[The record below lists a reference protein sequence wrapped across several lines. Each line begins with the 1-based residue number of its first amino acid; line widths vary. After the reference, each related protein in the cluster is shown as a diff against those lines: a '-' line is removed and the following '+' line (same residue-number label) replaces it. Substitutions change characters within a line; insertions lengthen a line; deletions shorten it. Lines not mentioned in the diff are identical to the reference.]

1 MPIVTS
7 IEEIMDT
14 KEKKMSWA
22 EIANAAGVT
31 KAAITGFR
39 NGSELKFHTLLKIAQ
54 FLQNNNY
61 MKVFKKWC
69 VNLNQ
74 PKNLRHALEYLAIN
88 RQIDELEELIA
99 KIRNEYADTKLLDWA
114 DGYAILAQY
123 LKVGNYAEIM
133 SNIRAFRP
141 KTHEMEIL
149 AAIVEVWCRYKLHDF
164 KIMSSLIIG
173 LEASIDKIKESFIKD
188 SYLMRLKE
196 ALAYVNL
203 YKYDN
208 RELARRYAEEIISSK
223 ISPTFTAGAT
233 YLLGMS
239 YLFDDYDKCLGN
251 ILRHR
256 ELLEEAGRD
265 KEIEIID
272 NNDIP
277 FIKNIWRKHT
287 EQPQT
292 NDISEKAHY
301 EATMGDKELAQE
313 LVNEAIEKN
322 GLSGFRAY
330 YQALATGEVS
340 HFMNSLI
347 VFVNKKGDRF
357 YANLPYAHL
366 KNDPVYGPMA
376 DLLLND

>member
-1 MPIVTS
+1 
-7 IEEIMDT
+7 
-14 KEKKMSWA
+14 
-22 EIANAAGVT
+22 
-31 KAAITGFR
+31 
-39 NGSELKFHTLLKIAQ
+39 
-54 FLQNNNY
+54 
-61 MKVFKKWC
+61 
-69 VNLNQ
+69 
-74 PKNLRHALEYLAIN
+74 
-88 RQIDELEELIA
+88 
-99 KIRNEYADTKLLDWA
+99 
-114 DGYAILAQY
+114 
-123 LKVGNYAEIM
+123 
-133 SNIRAFRP
+133 
-141 KTHEMEIL
+141 
-149 AAIVEVWCRYKLHDF
+149 
-164 KIMSSLIIG
+164 
-173 LEASIDKIKESFIKD
+173 
-188 SYLMRLKE
+188 
-196 ALAYVNL
+196 
-203 YKYDN
+203 
-208 RELARRYAEEIISSK
+208 
-223 ISPTFTAGAT
+223 
-233 YLLGMS
+233 
-239 YLFDDYDKCLGN
+239 LGN

-277 FIKNIWRKHT
+277 FIKNIWRKHI

-313 LVNEAIEKN
+313 LVNEAIEKH

-347 VFVNKKGDRF
+347 VFVNKKGDKF